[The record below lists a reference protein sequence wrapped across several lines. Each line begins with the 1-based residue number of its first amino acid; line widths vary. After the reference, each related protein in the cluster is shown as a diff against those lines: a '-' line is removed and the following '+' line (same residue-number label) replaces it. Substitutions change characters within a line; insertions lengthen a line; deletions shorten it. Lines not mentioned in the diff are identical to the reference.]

1 MASSKVRGAGAVAAL
16 ALFALVG
23 AASVAQAGVVRAVA
37 ASTRVVQYH
46 GYRISVPASWPVYHL
61 SADPARCVLLNRNA
75 VYLGTPGARQRCPA
89 RAYGHADA
97 VLVQPEPSALPP
109 RTVVLPA
116 GTAALPAT
124 LPARA
129 AAMDQANHTLRVSAP
144 GPGVLVTASYGSDQK
159 LIRSILA
166 GATMTSTTRA
176 TAKASPGKAAQP
188 SPAQPSRAQPG
199 ELTGLPGRG
208 LGFDACT
215 APSVTTMT
223 DWLASPYRVIG
234 TYLGGENWACTYGN
248 FSSAWVTQVA
258 SEGWRYIPIWVG
270 LQAPCSTIPRVAVI
284 NPAQAAQEG
293 QADAASAA
301 ATAQSFGYGQGSPIY
316 FDMEGYN
323 SSNTTCAQAVLT
335 FLGAWTQ
342 GLHAAGYLSGVYSSA
357 GSGIADLASEYGS
370 PDYASPDD
378 VWIADWNGSPGLSD
392 PYLPDSDWPGQRLHQ
407 YYGGH
412 NETWG
417 GVTLNIDSDSQGG
430 AVAGLAGVHQTRRP
444 ALLGEPDALPVAPG
458 QSGTAVLVVRG
469 AARAPAAVSWQAHA
483 PAGLTI
489 TPGQGTTFVPPGAV
503 RIVPLRVTAG
513 ASLAPG
519 RYQVPVTATAA
530 GQVLT
535 ETFELVSVV
544 QAGAT
549 LPTSYPVV
557 LYAADPASMAV
568 ATATA
573 RTLALPPADVT
584 GSFSQAWTDVSG
596 GADLVLAVG
605 QAAGDALNFNACGWS
620 NPAGEAAGST
630 PFFDVGVP
638 LRSPPGADIFE
649 PAGGSST
656 FVTAQLT
663 GQLAQ
668 YALAGTLPDDGGP
681 PVGPAAFQ
689 DTCLGSPDVT
699 VPPATRRGGPGT
711 PRPPRGPAPRSRT

>member
-1 MASSKVRGAGAVAAL
+1 M
-16 ALFALVG
+16 
-23 AASVAQAGVVRAVA
+23 
-37 ASTRVVQYH
+37 RVVQYH

-124 LPARA
+124 LPAGA
-129 AAMDQANHTLRVSAP
+129 AQMDHANHTLHVSAP
-144 GPGVLVTASYGSDQK
+144 GPGVLVTASYGTDQK

-166 GATMTSTTRA
+166 TATMTSRTK
-176 TAKASPGKAAQP
+176 AKASKAHA
-188 SPAQPSRAQPG
+188 STTQPG

-215 APSVTTMT
+215 APSVPTMT

-248 FSSAWVTQVA
+248 FNSAWVTQVA

-357 GSGIADLASEYGS
+357 GSGIADLASEYGN

-392 PYLPDSDWPGQRLHQ
+392 PSYLPDSDWPGQRLHQ

-417 GVTLNIDSDSQGG
+417 GVTLNVDSDSQGG
-430 AVAGLAGVHQTRRP
+430 AVAGLAGVRQARRP
-444 ALLGEPDALPVAPG
+444 VLLGEPDALPVAPG

-469 AARAPAAVSWQAHA
+469 STKAPAAVSWQAHA
-483 PAGLTI
+483 PAGLTV
-489 TPGQGTTFVPPGAV
+489 TPSQGTTFVPPGAV

-519 RYQVPVTATAA
+519 RYQVPVTGTAG

-544 QAGAT
+544 PPGAA

-568 ATATA
+568 AAATA
-573 RTLALPPADVT
+573 RTLALPPGDVT

-620 NPAGEAAGST
+620 NPAGEAGGST

-638 LRSPPGADIFE
+638 LQSPPGADIFE

-656 FVTAQLT
+656 FVTARLT
-663 GQLAQ
+663 SQLAQ

-681 PVGPAAFQ
+681 PAGPAAFQ

-699 VPPATRRGGPGT
+699 VPPATHHAGPGT
-711 PRPPRGPAPRSRT
+711 PRPAVAPAPRSRT